1 MTTILLAEDHHV
13 VRQAFK
19 VLLEEDPDWL
29 VVGEAAD
36 GLDTVALAE
45 QLHPDILLVD
55 LMMPGINGLE
65 VTRQVSRLS
74 PETRVVVLSMYSDEA
89 YVLEALRNGAVGY
102 VLKGSTAKELMQA
115 LREVSIGRRYLS
127 PPLSE
132 RALDDYVKRAR
143 DTDADPYETLTTRER
158 ECLHLVAE
166 GHSSSEIAGRMSISQ
181 RTVETHRTNVN
192 RKLGLR
198 TQADLIRYALRRGIL
213 PLED

>member
-19 VLLEEDPDWL
+19 VLLEDDSDWL
-29 VVGEAAD
+29 VVGEAAN

-45 QLHPDILLVD
+45 QLQPDILLVD

-74 PETRVVVLSMYSDEA
+74 PETRVVVLSMHSDEA

-102 VLKGSTAKELMQA
+102 VLKGSTAMELMQA
-115 LREVSIGRRYLS
+115 MREVREGRRYLS

-132 RALDDYVKRAR
+132 RALDDYVKKAR
-143 DTDADPYETLTTRER
+143 DTNVDPYETLTTRER
-158 ECLHLVAE
+158 ELLHLVAE
-166 GHSSSEIAGRMSISQ
+166 GNSNSEISGRMSISQ

-198 TQADLIRYALRRGIL
+198 TQADFIRYALRRGIL
-213 PLED
+213 SFED

>member
-19 VLLEEDPDWL
+19 VLLEGDPDWL

-74 PETRVVVLSMYSDEA
+74 PETRVVVLSMHSDEA

-115 LREVSIGRRYLS
+115 LREVSMGRRYLS

-158 ECLHLVAE
+158 ELLHLVAE

-198 TQADLIRYALRRGIL
+198 TRADLIRYALRRGIL

>member
-74 PETRVVVLSMYSDEA
+74 PETRVVVLSMHSDEA

-115 LREVSIGRRYLS
+115 LREVSMGRRYLS

>member
-19 VLLEEDPDWL
+19 VLLEEDPGWL
-29 VVGEAAD
+29 VVGEAAN
-36 GLDTVALAE
+36 GLDAVALAE
-45 QLHPDILLVD
+45 QLQPDILLVD

-74 PETRVVVLSMYSDEA
+74 PETRVIVLSMHSDEA

-102 VLKGSTAKELMQA
+102 VLKSSPAMELMQA
-115 LREVSIGRRYLS
+115 MRDVRKGRRYLS

-132 RALDDYVKRAR
+132 RALDDYVKKAR
-143 DTDADPYETLTTRER
+143 DTNADLYETLTTRER
-158 ECLHLVAE
+158 ELLHLVAE
-166 GHSSSEIAGRMSISQ
+166 GHSSSEIAGRMSISK

-192 RKLGLR
+192 RKLGLC

-213 PLED
+213 PLEG

>member
-19 VLLEEDPDWL
+19 ILLEEDPDWL
-29 VVGEAAD
+29 VVGEAAN
-36 GLDTVALAE
+36 GLDAVALAE

-74 PETRVVVLSMYSDEA
+74 PETRIVVLSMHSDEA

-102 VLKGSTAKELMQA
+102 VLKGSTAMELMQA
-115 LREVSIGRRYLS
+115 MREVRRGRRYLS
-127 PPLSE
+127 PPLSD
-132 RALDDYVKRAR
+132 RALDDYVKKAR
-143 DTDADPYETLTTRER
+143 DTNADPYETLTTRER
-158 ECLHLVAE
+158 ELLHLVAE
-166 GHSSSEIAGRMSISQ
+166 GHSSSEIAGRMSISK
-181 RTVETHRTNVN
+181 RTVETPRTNVN

-213 PLED
+213 PLEG

>member
-19 VLLEEDPDWL
+19 VLLEEASEWL
-29 VVGEAAD
+29 VVGEAAN
-36 GLDTVALAE
+36 GLDAVALAE

-65 VTRQVSRLS
+65 VTKQVSRLS
-74 PETRVVVLSMYSDEA
+74 PKTRVVVLSMHSVEA

-102 VLKGSTAKELMQA
+102 VLKGSTATELMQA
-115 LREVSIGRRYLS
+115 LEEVRNGRRYLS

-132 RALDDYVKRAR
+132 RALDDYVTKALN
-143 DTDADPYETLTTRER
+143 TNVDPYETLTTRER
-158 ECLHLVAE
+158 ELLHLMAE
-166 GHSSSEIAGRMSISQ
+166 GHSSSKIAGRMSVSR

-198 TQADLIRYALRRGIL
+198 TQVDLIRYSLRRGIL

>member
-74 PETRVVVLSMYSDEA
+74 PETRVVVLSMHSDEA

-158 ECLHLVAE
+158 ELLHLVAE

-181 RTVETHRTNVN
+181 RTLETHRTNVN

>member
-29 VVGEAAD
+29 VVGEAAN
-36 GLDTVALAE
+36 GLDAVALAE

-65 VTRQVSRLS
+65 VTKQVSRLS
-74 PETRVVVLSMYSDEA
+74 PETRVVVLSMHSVEA

-102 VLKGSTAKELMQA
+102 VLKSSPATELMQA
-115 LREVSIGRRYLS
+115 LEEVKKGRRYLS
-127 PPLSE
+127 PPLSD
-132 RALDDYVKRAR
+132 RALDDYVMKAR
-143 DTDADPYETLTTRER
+143 DTKADPYETLTTRER
-158 ECLHLVAE
+158 ELLHLVAE
-166 GHSSSEIAGRMSISQ
+166 GHSSSEIAVQMAISQ

-198 TQADLIRYALRRGIL
+198 TLADLIRYALRRGIFS
-213 PLED
+213 LED

>member
-1 MTTILLAEDHHV
+1 VTTILLAEDHHV

-29 VVGEAAD
+29 VVGEAAN
-36 GLDTVALAE
+36 GPETVALAE

-74 PETRVVVLSMYSDEA
+74 PETRVVVLSMHSDEA

-102 VLKGSTAKELMQA
+102 VLKGSTAMELIQA
-115 LREVSIGRRYLS
+115 LREVREGRRYLS

-132 RALDDYVKRAR
+132 RALDDYVKKAR
-143 DTDADPYETLTTRER
+143 DTNADLYETLTTRER
-158 ECLHLVAE
+158 ELLHLVAE
-166 GHSSSEIAGRMSISQ
+166 GNSSSEISGRMSISQ

-192 RKLGLR
+192 QKLGLR

>member
-74 PETRVVVLSMYSDEA
+74 PETRVVVLSMHSDEA

-127 PPLSE
+127 PPLSV

-158 ECLHLVAE
+158 ELLHLVAE

-198 TQADLIRYALRRGIL
+198 TRADLIRYALRRGIL

>member
-29 VVGEAAD
+29 VVGEAANGID
-36 GLDTVALAE
+36 AVALAE

-55 LMMPGINGLE
+55 LMMPGISGLE

-74 PETRVVVLSMYSDEA
+74 PETRVVVLSMHSDEA

-102 VLKGSTAKELMQA
+102 VLKGSTAMELMQA
-115 LREVSIGRRYLS
+115 LREVRRGRRYLS
-127 PPLSE
+127 PPLSD
-132 RALDDYVKRAR
+132 RALDDYVKKAR
-143 DTDADPYETLTTRER
+143 DSNVDPYETLTTRER
-158 ECLHLVAE
+158 ELLHLVAE
-166 GHSSSEIAGRMSISQ
+166 GHANSEIAGRMSISQ

-198 TQADLIRYALRRGIL
+198 TQVDLILYAMRRGIL
-213 PLED
+213 SLED

>member
-29 VVGEAAD
+29 VVGEAAN

-74 PETRVVVLSMYSDEA
+74 PETRVVVLSMHSDEA

-102 VLKGSTAKELMQA
+102 VLKGSTAMELMQA
-115 LREVSIGRRYLS
+115 MREVREGRRYLS

-132 RALDDYVKRAR
+132 RALDDYVKKAR
-143 DTDADPYETLTTRER
+143 DTNVDPYETLTTRER
-158 ECLHLVAE
+158 ELLHLVAE
-166 GHSSSEIAGRMSISQ
+166 GNSSSEIAGRMSISQ

-198 TQADLIRYALRRGIL
+198 RQADFIRYALRRGIL
-213 PLED
+213 SFED

>member
-19 VLLEEDPDWL
+19 VLLEGDPDWL

-74 PETRVVVLSMYSDEA
+74 PETRVVVLSMHSDEA

>member
-1 MTTILLAEDHHV
+1 MLADDHHV

-19 VLLEEDPDWL
+19 ILLEEEPDWL

-65 VTRQVSRLS
+65 VTRQVSRLL
-74 PETRVVVLSMYSDEA
+74 PETRVVVLSMHSDEA

-102 VLKGSTAKELMQA
+102 VLKGSTAIELLQA
-115 LREVSIGRRYLS
+115 LKEVREGRRYLS

-132 RALDDYVKRAR
+132 RAIDDYVKKAR
-143 DTDADPYETLTTRER
+143 DATVDP
-158 ECLHLVAE
+158 
-166 GHSSSEIAGRMSISQ
+166 
-181 RTVETHRTNVN
+181 
-192 RKLGLR
+192 
-198 TQADLIRYALRRGIL
+198 
-213 PLED
+213 